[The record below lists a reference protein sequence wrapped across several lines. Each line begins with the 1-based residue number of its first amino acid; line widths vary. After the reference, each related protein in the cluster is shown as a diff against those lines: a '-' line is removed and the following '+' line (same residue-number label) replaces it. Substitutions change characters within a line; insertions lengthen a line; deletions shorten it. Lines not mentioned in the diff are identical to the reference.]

1 MLFGVAAGFG
11 PSNRWPGLQ
20 QRVLFFVHANPGS
33 KRHGAKPREPIT
45 VRVPSPGLPEI
56 DSGPVGHVTTLEE
69 SMTRSNPVS
78 WLARHARRGVTDLP
92 RNIVWAV
99 DTTLKDPATSAGRT
113 LQSMG
118 HQAASAVA
126 DVSPF
131 ADGADSRLQQVD
143 AALERAHELEAQAR
157 EEAEDAKERAK
168 AVAKVEAD
176 GDKQIDAARDEGERE
191 VAEVVAE
198 AEREADEYVAAK
210 RTRAQE
216 IAANHVAAVEADI
229 AEQVKRAKDEARKA
243 HTKAEQAIERA
254 HDQMNQARELAEA
267 AAEAARRAADEARAR
282 AERLSGEAD
291 AEAAAAQHKVD
302 QADQRREAV
311 ASDGKRLG
319 TVADTGPLDL
329 DDMTKQEL
337 LAMAAEM
344 DLDLK
349 SGMRK
354 KEIVTTIRRSRS

>member
-1 MLFGVAAGFG
+1 
-11 PSNRWPGLQ
+11 
-20 QRVLFFVHANPGS
+20 
-33 KRHGAKPREPIT
+33 
-45 VRVPSPGLPEI
+45 
-56 DSGPVGHVTTLEE
+56 
-69 SMTRSNPVS
+69 MTRSNPVS

-92 RNIVWAV
+92 RNIVWMV
-99 DTTLKDPATSAGRT
+99 DTTLKNPATSAGRT
-113 LQSMG
+113 VQSVG

-126 DVSPF
+126 DVNPF
-131 ADGADSRLQQVD
+131 ADGADSRLQ
-143 AALERAHELEAQAR
+143 RAEAQ
-157 EEAEDAKERAK
+157 
-168 AVAKVEAD
+168 
-176 GDKQIDAARDEGERE
+176 
-191 VAEVVAE
+191 
-198 AEREADEYVAAK
+198 READEYVAAK

-216 IAANHVAAVEADI
+216 IAAKHVAAVEADI

-243 HTKAEQAIERA
+243 HANAEQAIERA
-254 HDQMNQARELAEA
+254 RDQMNQARELAEA
-267 AAEAARRAADEARAR
+267 AAEAARRAADEASAR

-302 QADQRREAV
+302 ETNARRKAV
-311 ASDGKRLG
+311 ASEGKRLG

-337 LAMAAEM
+337 LALAAEM